1 MSNLIPSFLEAAV
14 RPLPE
19 AELHRPVEAAL
30 AAALGCPLVVA
41 ADRPV
46 VEAADRPL
54 LEGALDRPLLEG
66 AVAPEQQSSGAHQ
79 EYALRHTW
87 PGEIENRKCLHMI

>member
-41 ADRPV
+41 ADRP
-46 VEAADRPL
+46 L

-66 AVAPEQQSSGAHQ
+66 AVAPEQQSSAAHQ